1 MIPIRDSQPSHSR
14 PVIVLAIVIL
24 NVLVFL
30 YQISLNRYE
39 SNFFVEQFGFVPDRF
54 SVLDLFTSMFMHGGW
69 MHIIGNMLF
78 LWVFGDN
85 IEDILGKPLFVV
97 FYCACGIIAALT
109 QYMIDSN
116 STIPMIGAS
125 GAIAGV
131 MGAYMVKFPHA
142 RVVTL
147 VFFFFITTIELPA
160 VVVLA
165 MWFILQFFSGVGSVV
180 SYQANRGG
188 TAFFA
193 HVGGFVAGMVLIRL
207 LKTRPRYQ
215 RRADLTW

>member
-1 MIPIRDSQPSHSR
+1 MIPIRDSQPSYSK
-14 PVIVLAIVIL
+14 PVAVLTIIIV
-24 NVLVFL
+24 NTLVFL
-30 YQISLNRYE
+30 YQISLSRYE
-39 SNFFVEQFGFVPDRF
+39 SNFLVGQFGFVPDHF
-54 SVLDLFTSMFMHGGW
+54 SAVSLITSMFMHGGW

-97 FYCACGIIAALT
+97 FYLACGIIAALT
-109 QYMIDSN
+109 QYAIDPD

-160 VVVLA
+160 VFVLA
-165 MWFILQFFSGVGSVV
+165 MWFVLQFFSGVGSVV
-180 SYQANRGG
+180 SYQASRGG

-193 HVGGFVAGMVLIRL
+193 HIGGFVAGMVLIKL

-215 RRADLTW
+215 RRADLSW